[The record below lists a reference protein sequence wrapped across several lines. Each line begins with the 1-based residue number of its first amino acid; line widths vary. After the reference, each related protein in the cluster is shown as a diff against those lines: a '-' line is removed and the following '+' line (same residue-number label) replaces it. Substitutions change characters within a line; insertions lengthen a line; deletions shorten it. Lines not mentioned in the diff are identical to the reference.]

1 MEAIKFRTL
10 STDPEIDTFLSRFE
24 RYVGVKLP
32 YDYAVRSKFV
42 AAFKGEQM
50 VGGYM
55 LVTRPEFRS
64 LMFVPDTVRREH
76 EFFQNDSYDMMEING
91 VWMSASLKTAA
102 EQFRI
107 WLHLI
112 VSAFQCRKQYIL
124 LMANQRNINIR
135 HIHAMTGAKDVYE
148 GPPMLMAG
156 NQSHSTIRVSYTTR
170 WALLLNV
177 PRYWWEHKSRERR
190 FQRRQK
196 QRAFKRMTRM
206 ANDAGGPQR

>member
-1 MEAIKFRTL
+1 MEAIKFKTL
-10 STDPEIDTFLSRFE
+10 TTDQEIDTFLSRFE
-24 RYVGVKLP
+24 SYVGVKLP
-32 YDYAVRSKFV
+32 YDYATRSKFV
-42 AAFKGEQM
+42 AAFKNDTM

-64 LMFVPDTVRREH
+64 LMFVPDDVRAHH
-76 EFFQNDSYDMMEING
+76 EFFQNDSFDMMEING
-91 VWMSASLKTAA
+91 VWMSAALKTAA

-107 WLHLI
+107 WLQLI
-112 VSAFQCRKQYIL
+112 LDAFRCRKEYVL

-135 HIHAMTGAKDVYE
+135 HIHAMTGATDLYE

-156 NQSHSTIRVSYTTR
+156 DKSHSSIRVSYTTR

-196 QRAFKRMTRM
+196 QRAFNRM
-206 ANDAGGPQR
+206 ARTADKSS